1 MTQIRIKNR
10 PKKFQRRSE
19 SSANP
24 HSRTFLTIRLSW
36 LLILRGELLTKS
48 LIFGVDGLN
57 SGRCVPAVV
66 TKDEIFVFGAYRLDV
81 RERRLWREN
90 AIVSLSP
97 KTFDLLVI
105 MLQGAGRL
113 LEKDYLIR
121 SVWPDSFVQDANLG
135 VHIATIRKILGK
147 TADVEQFIETVPKV
161 GYRFVVP
168 VSCPPDLQT
177 PPAEIPA
184 KNNSWPNSEREQLP
198 SEPFSAPSTT
208 APAPTLKR
216 ERHWPFWLLSVPF
229 VIVCVTLL
237 LALRFSPERKRSIAE
252 KPATTRPLTSTP
264 GLFLQPAF
272 SPDGQELAY
281 TWSAQKTTHQ
291 SIYLQHVQS
300 EDRRILLD
308 TGSDDYSPA
317 WSPSGSEIAFLHSS
331 GNDQSLKVL
340 IVEKQNPLHRREI
353 ATICDASDAFRNT
366 PTLSWS
372 SDGHTL
378 VTTDCDAR
386 NQSPALTLISI
397 GTGRKRRLTHPP
409 PRTVDDQ
416 AAFSPDGALIAF
428 RRSQGDS
435 DDEIYL
441 VPSDGGPEQ
450 KLTSR
455 SNPIDGLAWSAD
467 GKRIVFSSGRA
478 TSLGSIWSLPLSGGQ
493 PVSVT
498 TPLTHTSSPTVS
510 PVTDRVAYVNS
521 PNNVSVWRIPMNE
534 RRNAEP
540 FVTTNFFDSSA
551 VYSPDGT
558 YVAFRSDRTGANEIW
573 ICRSDGSEP
582 KRITHFDGPMTGS
595 PRWSLDG
602 RSLAF
607 DSRVRGRADIYVV
620 NLDNYEPMRI
630 TDSAATNSD
639 NVVPAW
645 SHDGRA
651 VYYSSD
657 RTGDWQIWRHS
668 LDTST
673 DAQITTSGG
682 FNGMEDVD
690 GKSLLYVGDM
700 GRTEIRRLSFRQNSN
715 TPLASFGPG
724 LWHAW
729 TVSRDGLLYLR
740 RSPSSMST
748 ALMRVD
754 LRSGKTQ
761 TLGEAAQA
769 VNDSISLS
777 PDGRSVLFAR
787 RSSIN
792 SSIMILDGWQ

>member
-1 MTQIRIKNR
+1 MC
-10 PKKFQRRSE
+10 
-19 SSANP
+19 A
-24 HSRTFLTIRLSW
+24 
-36 LLILRGELLTKS
+36 
-48 LIFGVDGLN
+48 
-57 SGRCVPAVV
+57 CAVV
-66 TKDEIFVFGAYRLDV
+66 TKDEIFVFGEYRLDV
-81 RERRLWREN
+81 RERRLWRSDK
-90 AIVSLSP
+90 IVSLSP

-121 SVWPDSFVQDANLG
+121 SVWPDSFVQDANLS
-135 VHIATIRKILGK
+135 VHIATIRRILGK
-147 TADVEQFIETVPKV
+147 TTDVEQFIETVPKI

-168 VSCPPDLQT
+168 VSRPPEPETSPREIL
-177 PPAEIPA
+177 AENTSQA
-184 KNNSWPNSEREQLP
+184 ESEREQFPPEL
-198 SEPFSAPSTT
+198 FSAPSSA
-208 APAPTLKR
+208 APAPPSKQEHR
-216 ERHWPFWLLSVPF
+216 RPFFWLLPALF
-229 VIVCVTLL
+229 VIVGVTVL
-237 LALRFSPERKRSIAE
+237 LALRFSPERKERIAQ
-252 KPATTRPLTSTP
+252 KPTTTRPLTSTP

-272 SPDGQELAY
+272 SPDGEELAY
-281 TWSAQKTTHQ
+281 TWSAQRTTHQ

-300 EDRRILLD
+300 EDRKILLD

-331 GNDQSLKVL
+331 GDDQSLKLL

-353 ATICDASDAFRNT
+353 AAICDASDAFRNT

-372 SDGHTL
+372 PDGHTL
-378 VTTDCDAR
+378 LTTDCDAR

-397 GTGRKRRLTHPP
+397 DTGRKRQLTHPP

-416 AAFSPDGALIAF
+416 AAFSPDGTLIAF

-441 VPSDGGPEQ
+441 MPSGGGPEQ

-467 GKRIVFSSGRA
+467 GKRIIFSSGRA
-478 TSLGSIWSLPLSGGQ
+478 TSLGSIWSLALSGG
-493 PVSVT
+493 PPISVT

-510 PVTDRVAYVNS
+510 PVADRVAYVDS
-521 PNNVSVWRIPMNE
+521 PNNVSVWRIPMDAH
-534 RRNAEP
+534 RNAEP

-551 VYSPDGT
+551 VYSPDGA

-595 PRWSLDG
+595 PRWSPDG

-607 DSRVRGRADIYVV
+607 DSRVRGRADIFVV
-620 NLDNYEPMRI
+620 SLDNGEPMRI

-651 VYYSSD
+651 IYFSSD

-668 LDTST
+668 LDTGT
-673 DAQITTSGG
+673 DAQITASGG
-682 FNGMEDVD
+682 FNGMEDTD

-700 GRTEIRRLSFRQNSN
+700 GRTEVRRLSFQTHSDM
-715 TPLASFGPG
+715 PLASLGPG

-729 TVSRDGLLYLR
+729 TVSRDGLLYLK
-740 RSPSSMST
+740 RSPSPMST
-748 ALMRVD
+748 TLMRID
-754 LRSGKTQ
+754 LQSGKTQ
-761 TLGEAAQA
+761 ILGEATEA

-787 RSSIN
+787 RSSTN
-792 SSIMILDGWQ
+792 SSIMILDGWP

>member
-1 MTQIRIKNR
+1 M
-10 PKKFQRRSE
+10 
-19 SSANP
+19 
-24 HSRTFLTIRLSW
+24 
-36 LLILRGELLTKS
+36 
-48 LIFGVDGLN
+48 N
-57 SGRCVPAVV
+57 SGRCVSAVV
-66 TKDEIFVFGAYRLDV
+66 TKDEIFVFGEYRLDV
-81 RERRLWREN
+81 RERRLWRRDV
-90 AIVSLSP
+90 IVSLSP
-97 KTFDLLVI
+97 KTFDLLVV

-121 SVWPDSFVQDANLG
+121 SVWPDSYVQDANLS

-147 TADVEQFIETVPKV
+147 TTDVEQFIETVPKI

-168 VSCPPDLQT
+168 VSCLPELEIS
-177 PPAEIPA
+177 PAEILAEHISSPYSKRKQVPPEA
-184 KNNSWPNSEREQLP
+184 LSTLSSAPFTV
-198 SEPFSAPSTT
+198 PFS
-208 APAPTLKR
+208 KQEHR
-216 ERHWPFWLLSVPF
+216 RHFVWLLSVLL
-229 VIVCVTLL
+229 IIAGVTLL
-237 LALRFSPERKRSIAE
+237 LALRLSRERKEKSAE

-281 TWSAQKTTHQ
+281 TWSAQSTTHQ

-317 WSPSGSEIAFLHSS
+317 WSPHGSEIAFLHSA
-331 GNDQSLKVL
+331 DDDHSLKVL

-372 SDGHTL
+372 PDGQTL
-378 VTTDCDAR
+378 VTTDCDA
-386 NQSPALTLISI
+386 NKESPAVTLIST
-397 GTGRKRRLTHPP
+397 GTGRKRQLTHPP

-416 AAFSPDGALIAF
+416 AAFSPDGTLIAF

-435 DDEIYL
+435 SDEIYL
-441 VPSDGGPEQ
+441 IPSDGGQEQ
-450 KLTSR
+450 KLTFR

-467 GKRIVFSSGRA
+467 GKRIIFSSGRA
-478 TSLGSIWSLPLSGGQ
+478 TSLGSIWSLSLSGG
-493 PVSVT
+493 PPISVT

-510 PVTDRVAYVNS
+510 PVADRMAYVDS
-521 PNNVSVWRIPMNE
+521 PNNVSVWRIPMDAH
-534 RRNAEP
+534 RNAEP

-551 VYSPDGT
+551 VYSPNGE

-573 ICRSDGSEP
+573 VCRSDGSEP

-595 PRWSLDG
+595 PRWSPDG

-607 DSRVRGRADIYVV
+607 DSRGRGRADIYVV
-620 NLDNYEPMRI
+620 NLDNGDPMRI
-630 TDSAATNSD
+630 TDSTAANSD
-639 NVVPAW
+639 NVVPSW

-657 RTGDWQIWRHS
+657 RTGEWQIWRHS
-668 LDTST
+668 LDTAT
-673 DAQITTSGG
+673 DIQITTSGG
-682 FNGMEDVD
+682 FNGMEDTD
-690 GKSLLYVGDM
+690 GRSLLYVGDM
-700 GRTEIRRLSFRQNSN
+700 GRTEIRRLLFETQSD
-715 TPLASFGPG
+715 TPVTSLGLG

-729 TVSRDGLLYLR
+729 TVSRDSLLYLK
-740 RSPSSMST
+740 RSPYSKET
-748 ALMRVD
+748 ILMRVD
-754 LRSGKTQ
+754 LRSGRTQ
-761 TLGEAAQA
+761 ALGEAAQA

-787 RSSIN
+787 RSSTN
-792 SSIMILDGWQ
+792 SSIMILDGWP